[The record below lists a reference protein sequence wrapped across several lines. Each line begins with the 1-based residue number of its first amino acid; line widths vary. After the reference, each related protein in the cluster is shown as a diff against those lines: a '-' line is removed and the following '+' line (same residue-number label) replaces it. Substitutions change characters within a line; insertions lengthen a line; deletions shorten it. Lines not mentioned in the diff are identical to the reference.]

1 MNCQEAIQR
10 LIKLLGDLLQH
21 FNHPL
26 SDKDIGNIIEEV
38 EKLISYIKNNCI
50 KQIDIDLLNRLE
62 FFLRVVKHFFNIR
75 RSVDEGIIRIDNLE
89 EFLNREISEL
99 IEKLKNI

>member
-50 KQIDIDLLNRLE
+50 KQIDIDLLNRL
-62 FFLRVVKHFFNIR
+62 
-75 RSVDEGIIRIDNLE
+75 GRISLYCRAG
-89 EFLNREISEL
+89 LC
-99 IEKLKNI
+99 KLWA